1 MRQYESEQE
10 HANINKSKKSV
21 SQYEQ
26 QKEKQKNDAAKFT
39 SKPTQTNIY
48 QMGNHQGHFRCL
60 FAFMFVSLC
69 FDLLLLFFY
78 FFYYLLLFIY
88 IL

>member
-39 SKPTQTNIY
+39 SKLTQTNTY

-69 FDLLLLFFY
+69 FDLLLLLLTSFY
-78 FFYYLLLFIY
+78 IY